1 MKNFFKELFDM
12 KSKEVENVTPPK
24 DTEMEVQTK
33 TSLADRYNNWWEREN
48 AKAFL
53 RQYPVYG
60 ARIFPVGQTSFYEV
74 CFGAILDK
82 FFFSHGKWRHIQ
94 KMVSY
99 SSYPEICVSFVCADV
114 YGLKD
119 TWNRRDLNL
128 REIILMELQRA
139 LLQYTRSRGID
150 ISRCSDR
157 CVSGLWMIGNTL
169 IMEVPDSAFSCCHP
183 GLVEILA
190 SDDYKERKKLFDLHN
205 RL

>member
-1 MKNFFKELFDM
+1 MKEFFKEIFLQGN
-12 KSKEVENVTPPK
+12 KGVEKAIPIK
-24 DTEMEVQTK
+24 DSIVETQTK

-60 ARIFPVGQTSFYEV
+60 VRIFPVGQTSFYEV
-74 CFGAILDK
+74 CFGAVLDK
-82 FFFSHGKWRHIQ
+82 FFFSHGKWRHVQ
-94 KMVSY
+94 KTESY

-169 IMEVPDSAFSCCHP
+169 IMELPDSAFACCHP
-183 GLVEILA
+183 ELVGILA
-190 SDDYKERKKLFDLHN
+190 SDDYKERKKFFDLHN

>member
-1 MKNFFKELFDM
+1 MKEFLKEIFSQRN
-12 KSKEVENVTPPK
+12 KGVENSTLPK
-24 DTEMEVQTK
+24 DTEVETQTK
-33 TSLADRYNNWWEREN
+33 MSLTDRYNTWWEQEN

-74 CFGAILDK
+74 CFGASLDK

-94 KMVSY
+94 KTESY

-169 IMEVPDSAFSCCHP
+169 IMELPDSAFACCHP
-183 GLVEILA
+183 ELVGILA

>member
-1 MKNFFKELFDM
+1 MKEFFKEIFLQGN
-12 KSKEVENVTPPK
+12 KGVEKAIPIK
-24 DTEMEVQTK
+24 DSIVETQTK

-60 ARIFPVGQTSFYEV
+60 VRIFPVGQTSFYEV
-74 CFGAILDK
+74 CFGAVLDK
-82 FFFSHGKWRHIQ
+82 FFFSHGKWRHVQ
-94 KMVSY
+94 KTESY

-169 IMEVPDSAFSCCHP
+169 IMELPDSAFACCHP
-183 GLVEILA
+183 ELVGILA

>member
-1 MKNFFKELFDM
+1 
-12 KSKEVENVTPPK
+12 
-24 DTEMEVQTK
+24 MEVQTK

-94 KMVSY
+94 KTVSY

-139 LLQYTRSRGID
+139 LLQYTRSRGVD

>member
-1 MKNFFKELFDM
+1 MKEFFKEIFLQGN
-12 KSKEVENVTPPK
+12 KGVEKAIPIK
-24 DTEMEVQTK
+24 DSIVETQTK

-139 LLQYTRSRGID
+139 LLQYTRSRGVD

>member
-1 MKNFFKELFDM
+1 M
-12 KSKEVENVTPPK
+12 
-24 DTEMEVQTK
+24 
-33 TSLADRYNNWWEREN
+33 SLTDRYNTWWEQEN

-94 KMVSY
+94 KTESY

-128 REIILMELQRA
+128 RRDYSDGVTACIITIHA
-139 LLQYTRSRGID
+139 IGGVD

-157 CVSGLWMIGNTL
+157 CVSGLWMIG
-169 IMEVPDSAFSCCHP
+169 I
-183 GLVEILA
+183 
-190 SDDYKERKKLFDLHN
+190 R
-205 RL
+205 

>member
-1 MKNFFKELFDM
+1 MKEFFKEIFLQGN
-12 KSKEVENVTPPK
+12 KGVEKAIPIK
-24 DTEMEVQTK
+24 DSIVETQTK

-60 ARIFPVGQTSFYEV
+60 VRIFPVGQTSFYEV
-74 CFGAILDK
+74 CFGAVLDK
-82 FFFSHGKWRHIQ
+82 FFFSHGKWRHVQ
-94 KMVSY
+94 KTESY

-139 LLQYTRSRGID
+139 LLQYTRSRGVD

-169 IMEVPDSAFSCCHP
+169 IMELPDSAFACCHP
-183 GLVEILA
+183 ELVGILA

>member
-1 MKNFFKELFDM
+1 M
-12 KSKEVENVTPPK
+12 
-24 DTEMEVQTK
+24 
-33 TSLADRYNNWWEREN
+33 
-48 AKAFL
+48 

-74 CFGAILDK
+74 CFGASLDK

-94 KMVSY
+94 KTESY

-169 IMEVPDSAFSCCHP
+169 IMELPDSAFACCHP
-183 GLVEILA
+183 ELVGILA

>member
-1 MKNFFKELFDM
+1 MKEFFKEIFLQGN
-12 KSKEVENVTPPK
+12 KGVEKAIPIK
-24 DTEMEVQTK
+24 DSIVETQTK

-60 ARIFPVGQTSFYEV
+60 VRIFPVGQTSFYEV
-74 CFGAILDK
+74 CFGAVLDK
-82 FFFSHGKWRHIQ
+82 FFFSHGKWRHLQ
-94 KMVSY
+94 KTESY

-169 IMEVPDSAFSCCHP
+169 IMELPDSAFACCHP
-183 GLVEILA
+183 ELVGILA